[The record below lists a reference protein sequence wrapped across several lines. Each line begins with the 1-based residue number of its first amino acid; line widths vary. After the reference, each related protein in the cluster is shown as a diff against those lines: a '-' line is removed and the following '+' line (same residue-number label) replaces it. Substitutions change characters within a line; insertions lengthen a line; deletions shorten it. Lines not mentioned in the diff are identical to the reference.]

1 MGYNQRFT
9 RYCLLFN
16 KMPLE
21 YRELLTARGRFSQRF
36 IEQATKVSEEGQQK
50 LIMEYKRAS
59 TNMFI
64 TQKVLKPFVIA
75 MKPRGRSIA
84 AKKTTAEKQLP
95 THLILARGRYIRI
108 QQNRVGTRQA
118 ALGCQEIPKAVV
130 LPSIYNVL
138 LCVCFGEERG
148 VRVVARHVLAGCG
161 VLRTAQKS
169 PASA

>member
-1 MGYNQRFT
+1 MVCVVQVGEMGYNQRFT

-95 THLILARGRYIRI
+95 THLILA
-108 QQNRVGTRQA
+108 
-118 ALGCQEIPKAVV
+118 
-130 LPSIYNVL
+130 
-138 LCVCFGEERG
+138 
-148 VRVVARHVLAGCG
+148 
-161 VLRTAQKS
+161 
-169 PASA
+169 